1 MFGLIYSIVAV
12 MLNEMV
18 KEIDA
23 IYDLSGFTATLDII
37 LSFAAVLEKLSIT
50 KFSVLFEEKNC
61 YVFFPLNFLGERK

>member
-1 MFGLIYSIVAV
+1 MFELIYSIVAV

-50 KFSVLFEEKNC
+50 KCSALFEEKN
-61 YVFFPLNFLGERK
+61 YYLFLPLNSLGERK